1 MLDCSQANVNGGVI
15 MKNQKV
21 KKTFKAS
28 SFFVR
33 VEIKEQSSLYLFL
46 TFQCFFSILLVRSCS
61 SVN

>member
-33 VEIKEQSSLYLFL
+33 VEDKEQSSLYLFL
-46 TFQCFFSILLVRSCS
+46 TF
-61 SVN
+61 